1 MKKSIL
7 LFALI
12 LGLLPSLLVAQ
23 ATDDVMTVDQI
34 IENYVEAIGGAEAW
48 KSTKNMKVDGKL
60 MMGGMEF
67 PYIVHM
73 TAPNLMRLDADVMG
87 QTMTQAFDGETA
99 WQINPMMGTSA
110 PSKMSEVEA
119 KQVNQSE
126 LVPEFID
133 YAERGYT
140 VEMMDE
146 REVEGVP
153 TQGIRLTDG
162 KDKDITYYFD
172 LENFVPIMAETVIKD
187 GDMKGATA
195 TMKFSDYQEVDG
207 MIMAFYVEN
216 SSPQGTIKLI
226 TTKVETNVEIEEDF
240 FTMPEK

>member
-1 MKKSIL
+1 M
-7 LFALI
+7 
-12 LGLLPSLLVAQ
+12 LPSLLVGQ
-23 ATDDVMTVDQI
+23 ATEDVMTADQI
-34 IENYVEAIGGAEAW
+34 IDNYIEAIGGAKVW
-48 KSTKNMKVDGKL
+48 KSTKNMKADGKI

-67 PYIVHM
+67 NYVVH
-73 TAPNLMRLDADVMG
+73 TSAPNLMRLDADVMG
-87 QTMTQAFDGETA
+87 QTLTQSYDGETA

-133 YAERGYT
+133 YAERGFT
-140 VEMMDE
+140 VELMDE
-146 REVEGVP
+146 REVEGVA

-162 KDKDITYYFD
+162 KDKDLTYYFD

-207 MIMAFYVEN
+207 MMMPFFIEN
-216 SSPQGTIKLI
+216 SSPQGSVKLI
-226 TTKVETNVEIEEDF
+226 TTKVETNVEIEDGF
-240 FTMPEK
+240 FAMPEK